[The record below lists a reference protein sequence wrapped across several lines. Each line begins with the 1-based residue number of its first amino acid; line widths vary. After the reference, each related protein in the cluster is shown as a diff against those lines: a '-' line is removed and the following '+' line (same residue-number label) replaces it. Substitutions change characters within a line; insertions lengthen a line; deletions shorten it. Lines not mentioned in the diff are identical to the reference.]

1 LDWKQ
6 MLKLTKAEVVG
17 LDIGSSS
24 VKAVQLHE
32 DETGYAVTSVGIA
45 EISTSEDNKNHSQT
59 NIIRAIR
66 ECFESIGGS
75 TEYAVCSV
83 NGTEVA
89 IRDFQFPSLSNEEL
103 GPAVA
108 LEASQVCPFNAADGA
123 VDYHLISNDG
133 DHAIG
138 VLVAATNTLIK
149 DKVKLA
155 ADGNFRCVLMDVDGL
170 ALLNCFT
177 NLADEP
183 RTSKSA
189 ILNIGSSYTT
199 VAIMGK
205 NGQPFIR
212 DMNSAGSDI
221 LKEIAAESGMSQES
235 VKEILFEYSTSGRT
249 KLHDSMEKACQK
261 LIVDIKKTLR
271 YYATQE
277 KSTQVD
283 KIFVCG
289 GFALAK
295 GFVEIL
301 NDRLGAETILWNPF
315 EKINC
320 EAFGETKDFFDKK
333 GPALAVATGLAMR
346 SI

>member
-1 LDWKQ
+1 

-24 VKAVQLHE
+24 VKAVQLHK
-32 DETGYAVTSVGIA
+32 DDTGYAVTSMGIA
-45 EISTSEDNKNHSQT
+45 EIAASKDNKNHSRT

-66 ECFESIGGS
+66 ECFESTGGS

-89 IRDFQFPSLSNEEL
+89 VRDFQFPSLSNEEL

-133 DHAIG
+133 NYARG

-155 ADGNFRCVLMDVDGL
+155 AEGNFRCVLMDVDGL
-170 ALLNCFT
+170 ALLNCF
-177 NLADEP
+177 NSLVDESQTP
-183 RTSKSA
+183 TSA

-205 NGQPFIR
+205 DGHPFIR
-212 DMNSAGSDI
+212 DMNSAGNDI
-221 LKEIAAESGMSQES
+221 LREIAAESGMSKES
-235 VKEILFEYSTSGRT
+235 VNKILFGDSTSGRT
-249 KLHDSMEKACQK
+249 RLHDSMEKACHK
-261 LIVDIKKTLR
+261 LIVDVTKTLR
-271 YYATQE
+271 YYATQG
-277 KSTQVD
+277 KSTQIE

-295 GFVEIL
+295 GFVELL

-320 EAFGETKDFFDKK
+320 EAFGESKDFFDKQ
-333 GPALAVATGLAMR
+333 GPALAVAAGLAMR